1 MGGVRL
7 GGRKIYTLAYA
18 DDVVLLA
25 EKEEKISSMM
35 ERLEGYLERKKLEL
49 NTGKTKIMRFRKGG
63 GRTAR
68 KIWKWKTIEEVKE
81 FRYLGYV
88 LQKNGGQEVHIKNR
102 IKRATT
108 VMGQVWGIG
117 KRKFGREWGKKLW
130 LFDRLVWM
138 VVGYGRKERV

>member
-1 MGGVRL
+1 M
-7 GGRKIYTLAYA
+7 
-18 DDVVLLA
+18 
-25 EKEEKISSMM
+25 
-35 ERLEGYLERKKLEL
+35 
-49 NTGKTKIMRFRKGG
+49 
-63 GRTAR
+63 
-68 KIWKWKTIEEVKE
+68 
-81 FRYLGYV
+81 GYV

-117 KRKFGREWGKKLW
+117 KRKFRREWGKKLW